1 MTLVKE
7 GMDMEK
13 IPYLTSEVANNDAI
27 INQKF
32 NTKINY
38 IQAVQA
44 AIAAEDDL
52 KVYELLDQR
61 RFELELN
68 NVEVTEYDAD
78 LPWLVNN
85 MHHDMGHYLATKLI
99 AYLSEKFPFFYYEE
113 THLGVFEMYFGNWWG
128 RRRFGIL
135 DPLAVNFIFDDEAYG
150 MLSRAVEMAA
160 NDERYH
166 AASIEETTK
175 TNEIHQKLLDSQET
189 RNAERR
195 ELERKLEDMGEKNGF
210 FLGRGN
216 ADEREEVIEELAKLD
231 ALDAKADEVPAVIAE
246 NNAKILE
253 YSKEDTILLYEQRA
267 IDDTFGDFAQFE
279 TAINTL
285 YGDYLKALRSE
296 GGN

>member
-1 MTLVKE
+1 
-7 GMDMEK
+7 MEK

-27 INQKF
+27 INEKF
-32 NTKINY
+32 DTKINY

-44 AIAAEDDL
+44 AINAEQDL
-52 KVYELLDQR
+52 NVYELLDQR
-61 RFELELN
+61 RFQLELN
-68 NVEVTEYDAD
+68 GVELEETDTD
-78 LPWLVNN
+78 LPLLVNN

-113 THLGVFEMYFGNWWG
+113 THLGVFELYFGNWWG

-135 DPLAVNFIFDDEAYG
+135 DPLSVSFIFDDQAYS
-150 MLSRAVEMAA
+150 MLSRAVEMAK

-166 AASIEETTK
+166 AAAIEETTK
-175 TNEIHQKLLDSQET
+175 TNEIHQQLLDGQEE
-189 RNAERR
+189 RNAQRR
-195 ELERKLEDMGEKNGF
+195 ELENKLAELGDKNGF

-216 ADEREEVIEELAKLD
+216 SEEREEVQEELAKLD

-267 IDDTFGDFAQFE
+267 INETFGSFTDFE
-279 TAINTL
+279 TAVSTL
-285 YGDYLKALRSE
+285 YADYLNALRVE
-296 GGN
+296 GGK

>member
-1 MTLVKE
+1 
-7 GMDMEK
+7 MEK

-27 INQKF
+27 INGKF
-32 NTKINY
+32 DTKINY

-44 AIAAEDDL
+44 AINAEEDL
-52 KVYELLDQR
+52 NVYELLDER
-61 RFELELN
+61 RFHMELN
-68 NVEVTEYDAD
+68 DVDRTEAD
-78 LPWLVNN
+78 PELPWLVNN
-85 MHHDMGHYLATKLI
+85 MQHDMGHYLATKLI
-99 AYLSEKFPFFYYEE
+99 AYLAEKFPFFYYEE
-113 THLGVFEMYFGNWWG
+113 THLGVFELYFGNWWG

-135 DPLAVNFIFDDEAYG
+135 DPLAVSFIFDEQEYN

-166 AASIEETTK
+166 AAAIEETTR
-175 TNEIHQKLLDSQET
+175 TNEIHQQLLDGQEA

-195 ELERKLEDMGEKNGF
+195 ELEDQLAELGEKNGF

-216 ADEREEVIEELAKLD
+216 SEEREDLHEALSKLD

-267 IDDTFGDFAQFE
+267 IDETFGSFE
-279 TAINTL
+279 NFEKAVSTL
-285 YGDYLKALRSE
+285 YADYLKALRAE
-296 GGN
+296 GGK